1 MGENS
6 PARLVKATVFR
17 QASIERLQDA
27 KCLHRAGRDQGAI
40 YLSGYG
46 LECRLKFSVCA
57 ARRVTHLEETKAKN
71 LGHDL
76 KRLVTAAGLN
86 EKLSRNVDL
95 RVAFHRVN
103 GQWSTEL
110 RYSGSAGNKRNS
122 ESFID
127 DTTALMG
134 WLEMESK
141 S

>member
-1 MGENS
+1 
-6 PARLVKATVFR
+6 
-17 QASIERLQDA
+17 
-27 KCLHRAGRDQGAI
+27 
-40 YLSGYG
+40 
-46 LECRLKFSVCA
+46 VCA
-57 ARRVTHLEETKAKN
+57 ARRATHLEETKAKN